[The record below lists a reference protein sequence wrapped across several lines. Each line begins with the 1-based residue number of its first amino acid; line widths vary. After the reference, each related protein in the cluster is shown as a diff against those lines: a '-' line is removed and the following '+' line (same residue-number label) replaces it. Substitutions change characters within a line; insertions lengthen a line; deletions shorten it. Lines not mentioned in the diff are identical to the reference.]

1 MDRCRTASN
10 LTFVPVKTTVETVTA
25 IAQFSYVRVVR
36 AMPTLRP
43 FVPSL
48 IRSIETHHNVTLP
61 EHSVVDQAPKVVI
74 FDGGI
79 PNPSPVDPWVRLI
92 EPDRIGP
99 ADPAYLEHGLG
110 VTSAFLFGAI
120 TPRVQLSRPF
130 TRLDHVR
137 VLDAD
142 HSEDFMY
149 YDVLDRI
156 LNHLDQHPSTYDFVN
171 VSLGPDLPVSDDEV
185 TRWTAEFD
193 QRFASGTSVVTIAA
207 GNSGLYDS
215 QAGLNRVQPPSDG
228 VNVLAIGASDRQ
240 GGSWLRAPYSSTGPG
255 KTPGVVKPDA
265 VAFGGSVHEPFYV
278 LSAQAPVATPQIVP
292 TQGTSFA
299 APLALRS
306 AAAVRAQ
313 LGSQCGGLAIRA
325 LLIHRAD
332 TRGLSRT
339 EVGWGQIETDFE
351 RLITCEDNEVL
362 VIFQGDLPSN
372 TFLRAPVPLPRVP
385 LTGTIIITATIV
397 IAPETES
404 EFPNVYTR
412 HGVELVYR
420 PNDTKFSYN
429 SNGDRSA
436 HQVSGEFFS
445 GSAIFPKSEYALRH
459 DELKWEACLKASKRH
474 QPTSISGPVF
484 DIYHHTRAQG
494 KPIGNPTAIP
504 YALVIGVQTP
514 KMPTFYDEVVRT
526 YANVLVP
533 LRPRTRLRYQQ

>member
-240 GGSWLRAPYSSTGPG
+240 GG
-255 KTPGVVKPDA
+255 V
-265 VAFGGSVHEPFYV
+265 GSEHH
-278 LSAQAPVATPQIVP
+278 IV
-292 TQGTSFA
+292 
-299 APLALRS
+299 
-306 AAAVRAQ
+306 VRA
-313 LGSQCGGLAIRA
+313 LEEHPGL
-325 LLIHRAD
+325 L
-332 TRGLSRT
+332 
-339 EVGWGQIETDFE
+339 
-351 RLITCEDNEVL
+351 N
-362 VIFQGDLPSN
+362 
-372 TFLRAPVPLPRVP
+372 
-385 LTGTIIITATIV
+385 
-397 IAPETES
+397 
-404 EFPNVYTR
+404 
-412 HGVELVYR
+412 
-420 PNDTKFSYN
+420 
-429 SNGDRSA
+429 
-436 HQVSGEFFS
+436 
-445 GSAIFPKSEYALRH
+445 
-459 DELKWEACLKASKRH
+459 
-474 QPTSISGPVF
+474 
-484 DIYHHTRAQG
+484 
-494 KPIGNPTAIP
+494 
-504 YALVIGVQTP
+504 
-514 KMPTFYDEVVRT
+514 
-526 YANVLVP
+526 
-533 LRPRTRLRYQQ
+533 RTRWPLEVRFMNRFMCYQRRRRSLRRRLFQLRVRVLLHHWH